1 MVVPK
6 HTATLGAKTP
16 LGSAHLC
23 RFVILV
29 KFECSNINLDL
40 VLATNNVESLGVAH
54 HVDTSHVSTYFTTD
68 GALA

>member
-1 MVVPK
+1 MVWY
-6 HTATLGAKTP
+6 A
-16 LGSAHLC
+16 
-23 RFVILV
+23 
-29 KFECSNINLDL
+29 LDL

>member
-29 KFECSNINLDL
+29 KFESSNINPGKIVSFLL
-40 VLATNNVESLGVAH
+40 V
-54 HVDTSHVSTYFTTD
+54 
-68 GALA
+68 